1 MFSNISIFTILI
13 LALILGWAVWFVIG
27 AVRYV
32 ASGDYDID
40 ERLRKIN
47 R

>member
-13 LALILGWAVWFVIG
+13 SALILGWSIWFVIG
-27 AVRYV
+27 AIRYV
-32 ASGDYDID
+32 ASGDYDTD
-40 ERLRKIN
+40 ERLRNIS

>member
-13 LALILGWAVWFVIG
+13 IALILGWAIWFVIG
-27 AVRYV
+27 AIRYV
-32 ASGDYDID
+32 ASGDYEID
-40 ERLRKIN
+40 ERLRDIS